1 MNATVYETEKKAAG
15 LQHNLKEQ
23 RAHLIDTGKT
33 ELLDLRT
40 VGTHNIIKIPKGKML
55 TGGHMVILT
64 AAASAGA
71 ATAQLKVGAV
81 ALTSAIAKAD
91 LTANKVIPL
100 VVPAAGGDVYA
111 VDADKTID
119 LVVGTAALTAL
130 KVLVFPEFMDI
141 NTTMT
146 RG

>member
-91 LTANKVIPL
+91 LTANKVVPL

-111 VDADKTID
+111 ADADKTID